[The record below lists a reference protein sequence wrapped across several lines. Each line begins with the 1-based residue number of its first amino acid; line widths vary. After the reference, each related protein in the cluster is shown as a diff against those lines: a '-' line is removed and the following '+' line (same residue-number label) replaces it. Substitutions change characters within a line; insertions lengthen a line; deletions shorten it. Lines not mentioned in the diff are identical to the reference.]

1 MNMKNQWLFEVPFSL
16 SETDHM
22 ARLSDNL
29 HKEQRRDLRNLA
41 LQIAER
47 MAHRKQSG
55 QSSAGRHE
63 AGIARKAQD
72 ITSSAMMAIDRGTSY
87 GQVMNGLKNLLQS
100 LINRQTK
107 KKFNLK
113 Q

>member
-16 SETDHM
+16 SETDYM

-29 HKEQRRDLRNLA
+29 HKDQRRDLRHLA
-41 LQIAER
+41 LAIAER
-47 MAHRKQSG
+47 MGHRQRSG
-55 QSSAGRHE
+55 QSSVGRHE

-87 GQVMNGLKNLLQS
+87 GHVMNRLKIELQS

-107 KKFNLK
+107 KKPNLK
-113 Q
+113 R